1 MKKILF
7 INASTQNSVC
17 ISALETIQQH
27 FWLEYSTEIVS
38 IRDYFLEQ
46 CHGCMHCMYSKECVI
61 EDKLHILTEKIVD
74 SDIVV
79 IATPSYFYNV
89 SGLLKTFIDRSRILL
104 HNHALNGKKFIYIYC
119 AHDKPDTV
127 KSYLDTALFGFNYCH
142 HIDSLGSFG
151 IQVANDLTIS
161 DDTAFHYTISSITDL
176 IKNNI

>member
-1 MKKILF
+1 MEKILF

-17 ISALETIQQH
+17 VSALEAIQQH

-46 CHGCMHCMYSKECVI
+46 CHGCMHCMNANKCVI
-61 EDKLHILTEKIVD
+61 EDKLHILADKIVD

-89 SGLLKTFIDRSRILL
+89 SGLLKTFIDRSRVLL
-104 HNHALNGKKFIYIYC
+104 RKQSLKGKKFIYIYC
-119 AHDKPDTV
+119 SHDKPDTV
-127 KSYLDTALFGFNYCH
+127 KPYLDTALFGFNYCH
-142 HIDSLGSFG
+142 HIENLGSYG
-151 IQVANDLTIS
+151 IQVSDDLNIS
-161 DDTAFHYTISSITDL
+161 DDTAFHYTISAITDI